1 MFVRSHFES
10 LFNIRECI
18 CPKAFP
24 NDPKPLLIPIS
35 QNEVQSAIK
44 KLKNGKAAG
53 LDGIAAELIKFGP
66 PELAVMLADLLN
78 MSVERN
84 EDLGLGVGML
94 TTLSKPG
101 KPVRPVENIRPII
114 LLPLLRKILSL
125 IVLDRMRTPI
135 NSYLS
140 SSQSAYRSGRST
152 ADIIWAHR

>member
-1 MFVRSHFES
+1 MVNNEKKEKIENEKEAAMFVRSHFES

-101 KPVRPVENIRPII
+101 K
-114 LLPLLRKILSL
+114 
-125 IVLDRMRTPI
+125 
-135 NSYLS
+135 
-140 SSQSAYRSGRST
+140 A
-152 ADIIWAHR
+152 